1 MIAGHRVSEAVD
13 GIDCL
18 EQLDYLRDDNELPM
32 GAKSE
37 LAQQVDVILMDEHM
51 PRMEGHT
58 CCQIL
63 QAKHFPIPIIAVTG
77 SVQEEKLSGLLH
89 FGVSAVL
96 PKPLTMSTLKQAVYN
111 IFKSKSEDNHTELE
125 HK

>member
-37 LAQQVDVILMDEHM
+37 LAQQVDIILIDEHM

-77 SVQEEKLSGLLH
+77 SVQEEKLLGLLH
-89 FGVSAVL
+89 FGVSAIL
-96 PKPLTMSTLKQAVYN
+96 PKPLAISTLKHAVDN
-111 IFKSKSEDNHTELE
+111 IFKSEDNHTELE